1 MLAEIN
7 NSQAS
12 RFNSIRIYYE
22 IFTKKEDIIRQKFEK
37 NMPFY
42 SIAYNKKLNEKEIIY
57 DTEKKLLT
65 SANLVLSKRILPE
78 RTYFRILKVSSI
90 KNQIIKNEKKT
101 FLGECDKTDE
111 PKNFPNQMADAINR
125 SFNNLFAIDL
135 NEIVKHLSTFISIEV
150 KGDEYKIF
158 CGTGFSAKLSFEDHV
173 YRNEINKKK
182 VKSRVCSLKMDN
194 NPLYEK
200 EREDLLRAI
209 DKYCKELVPMKRNRF
224 EMAYVKLFPPIPKE
238 GVENKIEK
246 PSKKDKK
253 KVKAQ

>member
-7 NSQAS
+7 NNEVS

-22 IFTKKEDIIRQKFEK
+22 IFTNKENVIRQKFEK
-37 NMPFY
+37 HMPFY
-42 SIAYNKKLNEKEIIY
+42 RIVYNKKLVEKEIIY
-57 DTEKKLLT
+57 DTEKRLLT

-90 KNQIIKNEKKT
+90 KNQIIKNERKT

-111 PKNFPNQMADAINR
+111 PSNFPNQMADAINK
-125 SFNNLFAIDL
+125 SFKNLFAIDL
-135 NEIVKHLSTFISIEV
+135 NEIVKHLAPFISVEV

-158 CGTGFSAKLSFEDHV
+158 CGTGFTARLSFEDHI
-173 YRNEINKKK
+173 YKNELNKKK
-182 VKSRVCSLKMDN
+182 VKSRVCSLKMDD
-194 NPLYEK
+194 NPLYEE
-200 EREDLLRAI
+200 ERESLLRAI

-224 EMAYVKLFPPIPKE
+224 EMAYVKLFPPIPQVEE
-238 GVENKIEK
+238 GKKVEK

-253 KVKAQ
+253 KVKPQ